1 MLNRRPTQWKIPW
14 VCTLP
19 TNMLQ
24 QLYAHK
30 TVNGFVFEGLDVK
43 IYIYITDDAVGSFGG
58 VTLGFGKPRSR
69 VKPQ

>member
-1 MLNRRPTQWKIPW
+1 
-14 VCTLP
+14 
-19 TNMLQ
+19 MLQ